1 MIEPQITYRHME
13 HSPAMDERIRELTA
27 KMENL
32 HPKITHVHV
41 VVDEVDRNKRNGN
54 LFNVRVDVH
63 VPGSEIVATH
73 QEHEDPYV
81 AVGDAFD
88 VLGRQLE
95 EHIRK
100 LRGQVKHHNADR
112 GDNAAP

>member
-1 MIEPQITYRHME
+1 MD

-32 HPKITHVHV
+32 HPKVTHVHV
-41 VVDEVDRNKRNGN
+41 VVDEADRNKRTGR

-63 VPGSEIVATH
+63 VPGQDIVATH

-81 AVGDAFD
+81 AVGNAFD
-88 VLGRQLE
+88 VLTRQLE

-100 LRGQVKHHNADR
+100 VRGEVKRHQSER
-112 GDNAAP
+112 GDNAIP

>member
-1 MIEPQITYRHME
+1 ME
-13 HSPAMDERIRELTA
+13 HSPAMDDRIRELTA
-27 KMENL
+27 KMEHF

-41 VVDEVDRNKRNGN
+41 VVDELDRNKRNGN

-63 VPGSEIVATH
+63 VPGQEIVATR

-81 AVGDAFD
+81 AVADAFD
-88 VLGRQLE
+88 VFTRQLE

-100 LRGQVKHHNADR
+100 VRGQVKHHEAER